1 MNIFDKPIPVDLA
14 GFDTAERELAKTEQ
28 ALAERKLKLAQA
40 RENLISLSPTHQLAI
55 SLHDKLCTWNHT
67 DGCGWHYFIKDGVH
81 DWGDYSHEKYLQKAR
96 MVMARLKCEPVTEHN
111 VADFIKIL

>member
-1 MNIFDKPIPVDLA
+1 MFNKPIPADLA
-14 GFDTAERELAKTEQ
+14 GLDKAERELAEAEQ

-40 RENLISLSPTHQLAI
+40 KENLISLSPTHQLAI

-67 DGCGWHYFIKDGVH
+67 DGCSWMYAVRDGVH

-96 MVMARLKCEPVTEHN
+96 MVMTRLRCEPVTEHN
-111 VADFIKIL
+111 VVEFIKIL